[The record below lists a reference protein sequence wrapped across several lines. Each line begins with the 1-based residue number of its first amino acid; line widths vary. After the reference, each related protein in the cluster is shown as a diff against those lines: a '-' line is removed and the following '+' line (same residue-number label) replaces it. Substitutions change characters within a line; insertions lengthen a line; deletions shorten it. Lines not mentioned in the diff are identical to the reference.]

1 MLGWFWSGCIVISF
15 TACFIQLTFFDHQ
28 QIFTQAIEALFD
40 TAKLGVE
47 ISLGL
52 IGLMAIWLGF
62 FKIAERAGLA
72 DFIARMLAPL
82 FHKLMPEV
90 PRNHSAITSMTMNM
104 GANALG
110 LDNAAT
116 PFGIKAM
123 YDLQK
128 LNRQKSVLSNAQIL
142 FLVLNTSSVT
152 VLPVTVFLFR
162 AQQGAAHP
170 TEVFIPILLAT
181 FTSTMTGLLAVS
193 YVQKLPLFNKTV
205 LTYLLVLSAIPI
217 ALAWHFLSLPND
229 QMSNQAQLFANFILF
244 ATITFFLVCGWI
256 KKINVYEAFIV
267 GAKQGFGTAI
277 KLIPYLIAMLL
288 AIALLRVSGILTVI
302 LELVSRALQVFNIDD
317 AFIEALPTAIMK
329 PFSGSGA
336 RAAMLEVMQT
346 QGVDSFAAKVA
357 AVMQGS
363 TETTFYVLAV
373 YCGAVG
379 ITKIRY
385 AMTCGLL
392 ADVAGISAA
401 ILISYQF
408 FAQG

>member
-1 MLGWFWSGCIVISF
+1 MLGWFWSGCIVFSF
-15 TACFIQLTFFDHQ
+15 IACVIQLVVFGNHA
-28 QIFTQAIEALFD
+28 IFSQATEALFQ
-40 TAKLGVE
+40 TAKLSVE
-47 ISLGL
+47 IAIGL

-72 DFIARMLAPL
+72 DFIARTLAPL
-82 FHKLMPEV
+82 FRQLMPGI
-90 PRNHSAITSMTMNM
+90 PHNHPSIASMTMNM

-116 PFGIKAM
+116 PLGIKAM
-123 YDLQK
+123 KDLQA
-128 LNRQKSVLSNAQIL
+128 LNNQRDTLSNAQIL

-170 TEVFIPILLAT
+170 TEVFIPILIAT
-181 FTSTMTGLLAVS
+181 FASTVVGLLSVA
-193 YVQKLPLFNKTV
+193 YVQKLPLLNKTV
-205 LTYLLVLSAIPI
+205 LSYLLVLSAIPI
-217 ALAWHFLSLPND
+217 LLAVYFLSLPKQ
-229 QMSNQAQLFANFILF
+229 QMSIQAQLIANFVLF
-244 ATITFFLVCGWI
+244 ATICLFLISGWV
-256 KKINVYEAFIV
+256 KKVNVYDAFII

-288 AIALLRVSGILTVI
+288 AIALLRVSGILSGLLGLI
-302 LELVSRALQVFNIDD
+302 SSGLNALHIDD
-317 AFIEALPTAIMK
+317 AFIEALPTALMK

-336 RAAMLEVMQT
+336 RAAMLEVMHT
-346 QGVDSFAAKVA
+346 EGVDSFPAKVA

-385 AMTCGLL
+385 AMTCSLL
-392 ADVAGISAA
+392 ADAAGISSA
-401 ILISYQF
+401 IFISYVF
-408 FAQG
+408 FA